1 MQWIEG
7 KRLEMVMDTAGNH
20 AKQQIKHLRNKKN
33 RKALQQEMG
42 EWIQGEPDPDET
54 LWMDHHHWW

>member
-1 MQWIEG
+1 
-7 KRLEMVMDTAGNH
+7 MDTAGTH